1 MLPGCN
7 RARSADIS
15 YYNQI
20 PEVYLQRIIRAC
32 SNQGDLVLDP
42 FLGSGTTLTVARAL
56 GRRSIGIE
64 YSPVHAASGWER
76 IIDVGMVREAPRQGR
91 SNAIFQPRR
100 KRPAGYGEA
109 ALVIE

>member
-15 YYNQI
+15 HHKQI
-20 PEVYLQRIIRAC
+20 AEVYLERVVQAC
-32 SNQGDLVLDP
+32 SNEGDLVLDP

-64 YSPVHAASGWER
+64 YSPVHAASSWER

-109 ALVIE
+109 ATIFE